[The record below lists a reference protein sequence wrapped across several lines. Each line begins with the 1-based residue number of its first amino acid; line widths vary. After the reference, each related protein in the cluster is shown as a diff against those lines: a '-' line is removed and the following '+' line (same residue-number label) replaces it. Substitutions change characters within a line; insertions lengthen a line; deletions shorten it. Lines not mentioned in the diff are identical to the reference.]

1 MGLKK
6 KIREK
11 YALAIILLILFA
23 ALTALVQRVDVQ
35 PIGPNGSEIGFAG
48 VNMRV
53 HEKLGENEA
62 C

>member
-23 ALTALVQRVDVQ
+23 ALTVLVQRVDVQ
-35 PIGPNGSEIGFAG
+35 PIGPNSSEIGFVPA
-48 VNMRV
+48 
-53 HEKLGENEA
+53 LI
-62 C
+62 